1 MKRHFSILAA
11 FVAVLLMVT
20 ACINKPPVTLP
31 NVPPIETTQIFQK
44 NGVLVF
50 PTSEL
55 LEQTVLQLEANLEA
69 YDDAFLAK
77 TIHLNEDKLEALE
90 EKLGYDEL
98 APLQAFEK
106 KFQGHGSLRSK
117 LTKLEGEWLAKTRNP
132 DFSENPGAHDIESEV
147 IRSLL
152 NEQGEIMVDG
162 KLFKVF
168 PNGVTYAVLDGD
180 FSTLARITAGY
191 DEQEFVESNVVINDA
206 AKLKKAKCGRII
218 GSCAFFCHSDTTVY
232 LSSDRRVEMK
242 VGVSNY
248 LFYAQFVSKSTHYKK
263 VRRKWKKRRAP
274 MLCRLTNQAGIS
286 CDPNAGSQT
295 NPEWSPSLKLA
306 HKSYK
311 KKRSRAIRNII
322 FGIRINIPSDIPVTP
337 VDWAARTAENGH
349 LSGNNTVEGV
359 TTPLTLRW

>member
-1 MKRHFSILAA
+1 MRLRKCIFAA
-11 FVAVLLMVT
+11 VAAIFLMVT
-20 ACINKPPVTLP
+20 GCKNKPQVTLP
-31 NVPPIETTQIFQK
+31 DVPEIETSQVFQK

-50 PTSEL
+50 PTAEI

-77 TIHLNEDKLEALE
+77 VSDLSDDKLEALE
-90 EKLGYDEL
+90 DKLVYDEF
-98 APLQAFEK
+98 APLQSFEK

-117 LTKLEGEWLAKTRNP
+117 LSALEGEWLNKTKELDFAQNP
-132 DFSENPGAHDIESEV
+132 AAHDVESEV

-152 NEQGEIMVDG
+152 NDRGEIMVEG

-168 PNGVTYAVLDGD
+168 PNGVTYAILDGD
-180 FSTLARITAGY
+180 FTTLSRISPEYA
-191 DEQEFVESNVVINDA
+191 EKEFTEPNVVINDRA
-206 AKLKKAKCGRII
+206 RLKKSNCGRIV
-218 GSCAFFCHSDTTVY
+218 GNCAFFCHSDTTVY

-263 VRRKWKKRRAP
+263 KRRKWKKRRAP
-274 MLCRLTNQAGIS
+274 MLCRLSNEAGTN

-295 NPEWSPSLKLA
+295 NPEWSPALKLA
-306 HKSYK
+306 HKTFK
-311 KKRSRAIRNII
+311 KKRSRAIRNFI
-322 FGIRINIPSDIPVTP
+322 FGIRFNIPSEIPVTP
-337 VDWAARTAENGH
+337 VDWAARSAENGH
-349 LSGNNTVEGV
+349 LKGNNTVENR